1 MTEVPDV
8 SPDFPDDDES
18 GGSDDQGVEGRLVEG
33 RLAEEAPSWAEDDV
47 VRTGDARVD
56 AVLESLTGLEDR
68 HVREHAAVFERAH
81 EHLRTALEPDRESA

>member
-18 GGSDDQGVEGRLVEG
+18 GGSDDRATRRLVEG

-81 EHLRTALEPDRESA
+81 EHLRAALEPDRESA

>member
-8 SPDFPDDDES
+8 YPDFPDDEDS
-18 GGSDDQGVEGRLVEG
+18 GESDDQGVEGRL
-33 RLAEEAPSWAEDDV
+33 ADEADSWAHGDV

-56 AVLESLTGLEDR
+56 AVLDSLTGLDDR

-81 EHLRTALEPDRESA
+81 EELRAALEPDRAPA

>member
-8 SPDFPDDDES
+8 YPDFPDDDES
-18 GGSDDQGVEGRLVEG
+18 GGSDDQGVEGRL
-33 RLAEEAPSWAEDDV
+33 ADEAPSWAEGDV

-56 AVLESLTGLEDR
+56 AVLESLTGLDDR

-81 EHLRTALEPDRESA
+81 EQLRAALEPDRESA